1 MFQGGKLRDYKR
13 FRKIINRCCK
23 LSPGVHWKYL
33 QYIKW
38 IRHYVGYTAF
48 AVFLLLLL
56 IAVTTVCSGGKDNQK
71 LPRTSVFVQLDV
83 NGVIGPATADYI
95 DRNLQKAFDNHA
107 QAVIIRM
114 DTPGGLDISM
124 RKIIKQI
131 IASPIPVISYVAP
144 SGARA
149 ASAGTYI
156 LYASHIAAMAPAT
169 NLGAATPVQIGGFSF
184 GNDKDKD
191 KDSADENEKK
201 FQQSSDPMTHKIVND
216 AAAYIRGLAEIHGR
230 NEQWAEQAVREA
242 VSLSAEEALKL
253 HVIDIV
259 AVDEAD
265 LLNQLQGWKVN
276 VVGKEVIINTKVV
289 EIKNIKP
296 DWRSEFLAV
305 ITNPS
310 IAYILLMV
318 GIYGLVFEF
327 SNPGS
332 VVPGTVGGICLLL
345 ALYALQLLP
354 VNYAGMGLILLG
366 VVLMV
371 AEAFV
376 PSIGILGLGGIVAF
390 VIGSVILMDTDV
402 PGFGINLG
410 LVGGF
415 ALSSAAFFIIALGLL
430 VKSKHSPI
438 VSGKEEM
445 IGHAGVV
452 MDDFTGTGMV
462 RIHSENWRA
471 VCDDP
476 LRKDEKVMVTAID
489 GLLLRVTPIKKQES
503 V

>member
-1 MFQGGKLRDYKR
+1 ML
-13 FRKIINRCCK
+13 IIRR
-23 LSPGVHWKYL
+23 L
-33 QYIKW
+33 Q
-38 IRHYVGYTAF
+38 
-48 AVFLLLLL
+48 VFLLLFLVFAATAYSGEKNNQTS
-56 IAVTTVCSGGKDNQK
+56 IRTAV
-71 LPRTSVFVQLDV
+71 FIQLEI

-95 DRNLQKAFDNHA
+95 NRNLQKAIGSQA
-107 QAVIIRM
+107 MAVIIRM
-114 DTPGGLDISM
+114 DTPGGLDVSM
-124 RKIIKQI
+124 RRIIKQI

-169 NLGAATPVQIGGFSF
+169 NLGAATPVQIGGFDF
-184 GNDKDKD
+184 GDDKDNNSTD
-191 KDSADENEKK
+191 KNEEK

-216 AAAYIRGLAEIHGR
+216 AAAYIRGLAKMHGR
-230 NEQWAEQAVREA
+230 NGQWAERAVREA
-242 VSLSAEEALKL
+242 ASLSAGEALKL

-259 AVDEAD
+259 AANETD
-265 LLNQLQGWKVN
+265 LLQQLQGRKVN
-276 VVGKEVIINTKVV
+276 VPGRQLILNTKMV

-310 IAYILLMV
+310 IAYILLMI

-345 ALYALQLLP
+345 SLYALQLLP

-366 VVLMV
+366 VALMI

-376 PSIGILGLGGIVAF
+376 PSVGILGLGGVVAF

-402 PGFGINLG
+402 PGFGIDLG

-415 ALSSAAFFIIALGLL
+415 ALSSAIFFIIAIGLL
-430 VKSKHSPI
+430 AKSRHSPV

-445 IGHAGVV
+445 IGQVGVV
-452 MDDFTGTGMV
+452 IDDFTGTGMV
-462 RIHSENWRA
+462 RVHSENWQA
-471 VCDDP
+471 ACDYP
-476 LRKDEKVMVTAID
+476 LRKNEKVMVTAID
-489 GLLLRVTPIKKQES
+489 GLLLQVTPIKKQEG

>member
-1 MFQGGKLRDYKR
+1 ML
-13 FRKIINRCCK
+13 IIRR
-23 LSPGVHWKYL
+23 L
-33 QYIKW
+33 Q
-38 IRHYVGYTAF
+38 F
-48 AVFLLLLL
+48 FLLLLL
-56 IAVTTVCSGGKDNQK
+56 VSVTTVYSGEKDSQ
-71 LPRTSVFVQLDV
+71 TSIGTAVFIQLDI

-95 DRNLQKAFDNHA
+95 ERNLQKAVANQA
-107 QAVIIRM
+107 KAVIIRM

-124 RKIIKQI
+124 RKIIKRI

-169 NLGAATPVQIGGFSF
+169 NLGAATPVQIGGFGF
-184 GNDKDKD
+184 RGDKN
-191 KDSADENEKK
+191 KDSADKNKKK
-201 FQQSSDPMTHKIVND
+201 FQQSSDPMTHKMVND
-216 AAAYIRGLAEIHGR
+216 AAAYIRGLAKMRGR
-230 NEQWAEQAVREA
+230 NEQWAERAVREA
-242 VSLSAEEALKL
+242 ASLPAEEALKL

-259 AVDEAD
+259 AIDNAD
-265 LLNQLQGWKVN
+265 LLKQLQGWKVN
-276 VVGKEVIINTKVV
+276 VAGKEMILNTRGV

-305 ITNPS
+305 ITNPN
-310 IAYILLMV
+310 IAYILLLV
-318 GIYGLVFEF
+318 GIYGLAIEF

-354 VNYAGMGLILLG
+354 VNYAGLGLILFG
-366 VVLMV
+366 IALMIT
-371 AEAFV
+371 EAFV
-376 PSIGILGLGGIVAF
+376 PSIGILGLSGVVSF

-415 ALSSAAFFIIALGLL
+415 ALSSVALFIIAIGLL
-430 VKSKHSPI
+430 LKSRHRPI

-445 IGHAGVV
+445 IGRVGVV
-452 MDDFTGTGMV
+452 IDDFTGTGMI

-471 VCDDP
+471 ACEYP
-476 LRKDEKVMVTAID
+476 LRKNQKVRVTAIN
-489 GLLLRVTPIKKQES
+489 GLLLQVIPIKKQES